1 MARARLG
8 RLKRRAEFLRIAA
21 QGRKFSTPGLVLQ
34 ALPASAPGEVR
45 LGFTCSRKV
54 GNAVARNRARRR
66 LRAAAAE
73 VMPEAAAM
81 DYDYVLIGKVETLAR
96 PYALLLQDLRTAL
109 KRVGASRAPEGGAA
123 QPILSEGSSLVHAS
137 QPRSRS

>member
-1 MARARLG
+1 MGHAPLG

-34 ALPASAPGEVR
+34 AMSGAAASDIR

-66 LRAAAAE
+66 LQAAARE
-73 VMPEAAAM
+73 VMPNLAQPGYE
-81 DYDYVLIGKVETLAR
+81 YVLIGRTETLKR

-109 KRVGASRAPEGGAA
+109 KRVGALREAGDGATLSPA
-123 QPILSEGSSLVHAS
+123 TQTPTEASPIS
-137 QPRSRS
+137 

>member
-1 MARARLG
+1 MIRAPLG

-34 ALPASAPGEVR
+34 AMSMGPETNTSGDIR

-66 LRAAAAE
+66 LQAAARE
-73 VMPEAAAM
+73 LMPDAAQPG
-81 DYDYVLIGKVETLAR
+81 YDYVLIGRTETIER
-96 PYALLLQDLRTAL
+96 PYPLLLQDLRTAL
-109 KRVGASRAPEGGAA
+109 KRVGALRDAGEGVAPSPTARSV
-123 QPILSEGSSLVHAS
+123 PAS
-137 QPRSRS
+137 PVS

>member
-1 MARARLG
+1 LTRAHLG

-34 ALPASAPGEVR
+34 ALPAGASGDMR
-45 LGFTCSRKV
+45 LGITCSRKV

-73 VMPEAAAM
+73 VIPEAAATG
-81 DYDYVLIGKVETLAR
+81 YDYVLIGKTDTLER
-96 PYALLLQDLRTAL
+96 PDALLLQDLRTAL
-109 KRVGASRAPEGGAA
+109 KRVGAWRAPDGGAA
-123 QPILSEGSSLVHAS
+123 AAAPTEGSPLV
-137 QPRSRS
+137 RSTQSSSPS